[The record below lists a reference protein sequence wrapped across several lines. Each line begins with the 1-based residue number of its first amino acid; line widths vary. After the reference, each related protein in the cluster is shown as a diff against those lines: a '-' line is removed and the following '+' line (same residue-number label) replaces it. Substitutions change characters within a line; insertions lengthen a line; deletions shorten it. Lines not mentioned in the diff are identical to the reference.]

1 MESKH
6 SSIFRGSKVSSEIE
20 FVLKHDPHGLRQRAV
35 SVSRYVS
42 KSIKLSLYFK
52 MQIKKNVQHFEIV
65 FFSCSSNLTFHSF
78 NWRSTIWYPTIEVFC
93 SVILLL
99 LMLLFLILKRNHT
112 GLFKHN
118 FLFHIRKKGKKKV
131 LLDPKRK
138 SVSWKNR
145 RGINEWKQCCSCYSA
160 TLAYFPPPGKRS
172 IPGNGRLCSCSSEEH

>member
-65 FFSCSSNLTFHSF
+65 FFFLAAVTLHFIL
-78 NWRSTIWYPTIEVFC
+78 STE
-93 SVILLL
+93 
-99 LMLLFLILKRNHT
+99 
-112 GLFKHN
+112 
-118 FLFHIRKKGKKKV
+118 
-131 LLDPKRK
+131 DPRFDT
-138 SVSWKNR
+138 
-145 RGINEWKQCCSCYSA
+145 Q
-160 TLAYFPPPGKRS
+160 P
-172 IPGNGRLCSCSSEEH
+172 